1 MADPA
6 TISAPSA
13 APAPEDPSSFA
24 DVEANSFTTIFD
36 RYSRQR
42 SVQANEDVPE
52 PEVSPDLHLS
62 DFGFNAL
69 PLPAGARFVR
79 LSSQR
84 MQVMDRQQATLEN
97 QQVDQ
102 LIVHAVGWSFDKPNL
117 ENRRA
122 GSPVEGGTG
131 YDPAKVATTLQ
142 QYLRGNRQAP
152 HVLISRRG
160 DIYCLVPF
168 SKATALSVPRNNHAD
183 IQDRSISV
191 ALEARY
197 TPRVVA
203 FDPRRQDLAIA
214 MAEPVTEA
222 QIAALAFVGKKLM
235 TWAGITELPVLDGTL
250 ATLGPKLGTGGSHT
264 PGMIAYSAY
273 DYTLYDQILPE
284 TLVPLGW
291 NVGGVDTLP
300 AYVRRSSVRTAW
312 ESRITLAYPAFG
324 FTVGNP
330 ASDWK
335 RVIDFRASLPD
346 YAFASELFAPPETAR
361 VFDAQPPQGVMAAAN
376 ERARITAGEAYQR
389 AYDMSSATRSQL
401 YDAAGVALD
410 ATVIAAMEKEA
421 RNRAVEGG
429 VTHVA
434 VAQHALGFDFTTGE
448 WKHMDVPIIPGPGEV
463 HVDGRAVPAP
473 PTPPAGSRPG
483 ANGTTPTR
491 T

>member
-6 TISAPSA
+6 AVSSNYA
-13 APAPEDPSSFA
+13 APAPDDPSTFA

-52 PEVSPDLHLS
+52 AEVSADLHLS
-62 DFGFNAL
+62 DSGFNAL
-69 PLPAGARFVR
+69 PLPAGARFIR
-79 LSSQR
+79 LSGPR
-84 MQVMDRQQATLEN
+84 MQMLDRQQATLEN

-102 LIVHAVGWSFDKPNL
+102 LIVHAIGWSFDKPNL

-131 YDPAKVATTLQ
+131 YDPAKVAAALQ
-142 QYLRGNRQAP
+142 QYLRGTRQPP

-160 DIYCLVPF
+160 DVYCLVPF

-197 TPRVVA
+197 TARVVA
-203 FDPRRQDLAIA
+203 FDTQRQALAIP

-222 QIAALAFVGKKLM
+222 QITALAFVSKKLM

-250 ATLGPKLGTGGSHT
+250 AALGPKLGTGGSHA
-264 PGMIAYSAY
+264 PGMLAYSAY
-273 DYTLYDQILPE
+273 DYTLYDQMLPE
-284 TLVPLGW
+284 TLVPQDW
-291 NVGGVDTLP
+291 VVGGVDTLP
-300 AYVRRSSVRTAW
+300 PHLRRDAVRAAW
-312 ESRITLAYPAFG
+312 EQRITLSYPAFG

-335 RVIDFRASLPD
+335 RVIAARASLPD

-361 VFDAQPPQGVMAAAN
+361 VFEAQPPQNTIAAAN
-376 ERARITAGEAYQR
+376 ERARIVTGEAYQR
-389 AYDMSSATRSQL
+389 AYDMSSATRSAL
-401 YDAAGVALD
+401 YDAASVALD

-421 RNRAVEGG
+421 RNRSVEGG
-429 VTHVA
+429 ITRVA
-434 VAQHALGFDFTTGE
+434 VAQHALGFDFTDGL
-448 WKHMDVPIIPGPGEV
+448 WKHFTVPVIPGPGEV
-463 HVDGRAVPAP
+463 HVDGRA
-473 PTPPAGSRPG
+473 PPAGSRPG
-483 ANGTTPTR
+483 ANGTQPTR